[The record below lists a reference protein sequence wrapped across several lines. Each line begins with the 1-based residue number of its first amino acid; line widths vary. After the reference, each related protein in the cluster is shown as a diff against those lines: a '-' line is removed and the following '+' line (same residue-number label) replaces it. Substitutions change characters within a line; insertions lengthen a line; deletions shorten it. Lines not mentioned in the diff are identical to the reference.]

1 MQEKKR
7 RHGCKI
13 TEEEREAAKN
23 KIENKWPNR
32 GKPRK
37 RNSLRKK
44 INLLN
49 RSKNKRPK
57 RKKNHFKN
65 RRGEAVA
72 KQ

>member
-13 TEEEREAAKN
+13 TEEEREAGKN
-23 KIENKWPNR
+23 KIENKWTTR

-49 RSKNKRPK
+49 ERIVIIELMRVQS
-57 RKKNHFKN
+57 HI
-65 RRGEAVA
+65 
-72 KQ
+72 